1 MRRKAK
7 NEFDFFPPGNQGV
20 IDFSLYLR
28 SHGSSLNGG
37 GGQVEEASSSLSTAA
52 TSAAAAMASE
62 RLTAVLDQKN
72 YVEEMNKNLT

>member
-1 MRRKAK
+1 MNLISLRC
-7 NEFDFFPPGNQGV
+7 PPGNQGV

-37 GGQVEEASSSLSTAA
+37 GGQEESSSSQSLSTAT

>member
-1 MRRKAK
+1 M
-7 NEFDFFPPGNQGV
+7 

-37 GGQVEEASSSLSTAA
+37 GGGQVEEESSSSLSTAA

>member
-1 MRRKAK
+1 MNLISLRC
-7 NEFDFFPPGNQGV
+7 PPGNQGV

-37 GGQVEEASSSLSTAA
+37 GGQEESSSSLSTAA